1 MDLVDKKEYPMY
13 YTVIK
18 HPMSMNIIKKRIQ
31 SKFYNNIVEF
41 ENDFYLIFDNA
52 RLFNEEDSM
61 IYEDANI
68 LQVLTVNKIA
78 R

>member
-18 HPMSMNIIKKRIQ
+18 NPISMNMIKKRIQ
-31 SKFYNNIVEF
+31 TKYYSNILEF
-41 ENDFYLIFDNA
+41 ENDFHLMFDNA

-61 IYEDANI
+61 VYEDANV
-68 LQVLTVNKIA
+68 LQVN
-78 R
+78 